1 MGTTEKEF
9 KKRISYCHETRCK
22 QKKSHNSFTN
32 RVFFCLG
39 FEQRLRRGVEQSG
52 RQSWSADGDPLL
64 GSKVHEP
71 GVPLRADEGVDDQ
84 EDGVHPRCHGQVSI
98 SPTIYKQNFSMK
110 VFLRRFS
117 PITIEM
123 AL

>member
-1 MGTTEKEF
+1 MQKRGLKIISPIEF
-9 KKRISYCHETRCK
+9 
-22 QKKSHNSFTN
+22 
-32 RVFFCLG
+32 FFCLG

-110 VFLRRFS
+110 VFLRRFP